1 VNDEL
6 RQDGSTEEMFHPI
19 PEQLAWL
26 TSALTLA
33 PGDVLSTGT
42 PPGVS
47 PIRPGDELR
56 GEIEGLG
63 VVSNTVVAGPPI
75 GAQP

>member
-1 VNDEL
+1 
-6 RQDGSTEEMFHPI
+6 MFHTI

-47 PIRPGDELR
+47 SVAPGDELR
-56 GEIEGLG
+56 GEIDGLG
-63 VVSNTVVAGPPI
+63 VIANAVAR
-75 GAQP
+75 AK

>member
-1 VNDEL
+1 
-6 RQDGSTEEMFHPI
+6 MFHPI

-33 PGDVLSTGT
+33 PGDVVATGT

-47 PIRPGDELR
+47 TVRPGDMLR

-63 VVSNTVVAGPPI
+63 TITNRVVRAG
-75 GAQP
+75 